1 MTNVTGLPLT
11 SGVTGTLPIAN
22 GGTNA
27 TTAAGALT
35 SLGALPLAGGTMT
48 GGLTGTTVT
57 MSSGGATTAATF
69 TSASVGT
76 GGTIAV
82 NDTGT
87 NGSIIKMTG
96 NGATTPSK
104 FLNVLSGVF
113 RIVNNAYSAALMTVD
128 DSGNVVATANVTAYS
143 DERVKTNW
151 RSMDAGFIKQL
162 SEIKA
167 GTYDRTDT
175 PEPLVQVG
183 VSAQDLQKIL
193 GPAVLEDADGRL
205 SVAYGNAA
213 LVAAVEL
220 CKEVQRL
227 HAEIE
232 TLKEQFQTEIGA
244 IRVEFGE
251 EIADLK
257 SRPACKCGS

>member
-1 MTNVTGLPLT
+1 
-11 SGVTGTLPIAN
+11 
-22 GGTNA
+22 
-27 TTAAGALT
+27 
-35 SLGALPLAGGTMT
+35 
-48 GGLTGTTVT
+48 
-57 MSSGGATTAATF
+57 
-69 TSASVGT
+69 
-76 GGTIAV
+76 
-82 NDTGT
+82 
-87 NGSIIKMTG
+87 
-96 NGATTPSK
+96 
-104 FLNVLSGVF
+104 
-113 RIVNNAYSAALMTVD
+113 
-128 DSGNVVATANVTAYS
+128 
-143 DERVKTNW
+143 
-151 RSMDAGFIKQL
+151 MDAGFIKQL